1 VVVMMG
7 WWQGDNCDGGD
18 NVDEYNEFVIEGK
31 YSSLFNEVK
40 IFFLPNYNYLGV
52 D

>member
-7 WWQGDNCDGGD
+7 WWQGDNCGSGD
-18 NVDEYNEFVIEGK
+18 SVDKYNEFVIGGK

-40 IFFLPNYNYLGV
+40 ILFFQIIII
-52 D
+52 